1 MAEPRRVQLTTLSGN
16 VPLQSAVVV
25 KPALPP
31 KEAVTVTPVAAST
44 SSSWGSPTKQPVA
57 TSNSSSQGSSTKP
70 VKTERFVLTLFEPD
84 QHRCPEFYYP
94 ELVYKKVR
102 KKDKSVSD
110 KDVPN
115 TIEQENREKDEL
127 GAIARRFEDKYG
139 CGNKRKK
146 DRIQDLVDIGYG
158 YDNEDSFIDNSE
170 AYDELVPASLNTKLG
185 GFYVNSGPLQFRQAS
200 DTETDDDFMTK
211 NQQPKPSKKR
221 RKEEGKVKRRTYP
234 GHVATENPTL
244 SNTGVLPDKNMWEEK
259 PKKKKKKPPAGPL
272 SVTDM
277 LRKFQK
283 QKDKEKLKREKEGEQ
298 QKFGLGK
305 TTLPTTPYVSADP
318 AGGGANMA
326 DPLLSLIGSTND
338 RAFLQAASTVDFD
351 LDLDT
356 LLDASAETL
365 ANQVVVAMTLTNQ
378 EVNAKTLAYKEVN
391 GGDPSASTLES
402 HTQTPIDPVPQPQDQ
417 IDLVPESISKPQAPK
432 PSTQPQ
438 PVSGPQV
445 QPLSQPT
452 PLPEGLSPAME
463 KRAQDLA
470 LAAKG
475 LEGESKVKFFTPEVN
490 TILLDIELQCRD
502 VSGQVRSKVYTHLA
516 SFLPCSRDTLLKRV
530 KKLLLTQ
537 VTQDGSSSEPL
548 QRLRQAIDKV
558 MPEQIS
564 RYHDD
569 CQAHAQ
575 ARAAKMVEESK
586 EREQKENTGSEEEG
600 EERSGKRVVG
610 PRKKFRWNQEIR
622 ECLCIAVRVRMDRFQ
637 VEKGKTET
645 QGPEEFLKAFLDT
658 EIKPLW
664 PKGWMQPRV
673 LLKESRRVHCPTAPL
688 QQVKRK
694 LKSEKK
700 QSSLGSAPTL
710 PGTSSGPVEP
720 QVFLGVQ
727 PQNGSPLPGSGVSV
741 APQNL
746 DDSLDQG
753 RLLTPPSLGVVKEEL
768 AELRGEESCGADSG
782 VPIAVLTRY
791 DDLKPVP
798 VSTSANTNTHAQST
812 TANTHP
818 QTNTHSQ
825 SPLTVLPDQ
834 ALAQVHSHKDYISQ
848 GHLALTQD
856 LSLQNGHPPPPQ
868 KKKKKRVSEV
878 SVLSLPAPEHKPTP
892 GLPGIPLLH
901 ALGFPLSAFGPGTMG
916 TLTQSQHSKDA
927 LVTGTTPGT
936 FHHGLRHNGSQLVGE
951 GPNAQRKLQ

>member
-1 MAEPRRVQLTTLSGN
+1 MAESRRVQLTTLSSN

-25 KPALPP
+25 KPEFPP
-31 KEAVTVTPVAAST
+31 KEAFTVTLVAAST
-44 SSSWGSPTKQPVA
+44 STSRGSPTKQPVA
-57 TSNSSSQGSSTKP
+57 TSTSSSQGSPTKP

-84 QHRCPEFYYP
+84 QHSCPEFHYP
-94 ELVYKKVR
+94 ELVYKK
-102 KKDKSVSD
+102 KSVLD

-115 TIEQENREKDEL
+115 TEKDEL
-127 GAIARRFEDKYG
+127 EAIARKLEENYG
-139 CGNKRKK
+139 GGNKRKK

-200 DTETDDDFMTK
+200 DTETDDDFVTK
-211 NQQPKPSKKR
+211 NQQPKPPKKR
-221 RKEEGKVKRRTYP
+221 RKEGGGVKLKKRKDD
-234 GHVATENPTL
+234 GQVATENPTV

-259 PKKKKKKPPAGPL
+259 PKKKKKKKNKPAGPL

-298 QKFGLGK
+298 QKLCLEKIQGASPM
-305 TTLPTTPYVSADP
+305 TTLPTTPLVSADP

-378 EVNAKTLAYKEVN
+378 EVNAKALAYKEVN
-391 GGDPSASTLES
+391 GLSGDPSASTLES
-402 HTQTPIDPVPQPQDQ
+402 HTQKQLTPIDPVPQPQDQ
-417 IDLVPESISKPQAPK
+417 IDLVPEFISKLQAPK
-432 PSTQPQ
+432 PSAQPQPQ

-445 QPLSQPT
+445 QPHAQPT

-463 KRAQDLA
+463 KRIQDLA

-530 KKLLLTQ
+530 KKLLQTQ
-537 VTQDGSSSEPL
+537 EEPL
-548 QRLRQAIDKV
+548 QRLRQAISKV

-564 RYHDD
+564 SYHDD

-575 ARAAKMVEESK
+575 ARAAKMVEESI

-610 PRKKFRWNQEIR
+610 PRKKFRWNEEIR
-622 ECLCIAVRVRMDRFQ
+622 ECLCSAVRVRMDRLEA
-637 VEKGKTET
+637 EKGNTET
-645 QGPEEFLKAFLDT
+645 EEFLKAFLDT
-658 EIKPLW
+658 EVKPLW

-673 LLKESRRVHCPTAPL
+673 LLKESRRVHCPTASL

-694 LKSEKK
+694 LTSEKK
-700 QSSLGSAPTL
+700 RSYGAPTL
-710 PGTSSGPVEP
+710 PGTPSGPVEP
-720 QVFLGVQ
+720 QTFLGAQ
-727 PQNGSPLPGSGVSV
+727 PQNGSPLLGSGGS
-741 APQNL
+741 ATPQNL

-753 RLLTPPSLGVVKEEL
+753 RILKSPSLGVVGEEL
-768 AELRGEESCGADSG
+768 AGLSGAADFG
-782 VPIAVLTRY
+782 FPIAVSTPY
-791 DDLKPVP
+791 GDFKPVC
-798 VSTSANTNTHAQST
+798 VGMSANTD
-812 TANTHP
+812 THP
-818 QTNTHSQ
+818 QPNTHSQ
-825 SPLTVLPDQ
+825 SPLTVLADQ
-834 ALAQVHSHKDYISQ
+834 AQGQIHKDCISQ
-848 GHLALTQD
+848 GHLAVTPD
-856 LSLQNGHPPPPQ
+856 LSLQNGRPPPPPP
-868 KKKKKRVSEV
+868 KKKKRITTLFKVDRQVSEET
-878 SVLSLPAPEHKPTP
+878 LSLHTPGHKPTP

-927 LVTGTTPGT
+927 LVTGT
-936 FHHGLRHNGSQLVGE
+936 FHHGLTHNGSQLVGE
-951 GPNAQRKLQ
+951 GSDAQRKLH